1 MGERSAGGACR
12 DGSYR
17 VTGDRGVLGA
27 PILLALSAS
36 SSSRRYSGAIPI
48 RPRLIEAPCLPY
60 WWHWGCCAW
69 ARSFSA
75 AGSSPC
81 LQGPPPLPPRSAAW
95 VRSGL
100 FLLAL
105 APGLGGVEPLAF
117 GLGTAAVA
125 LGYVALT
132 LAWASSLLAM
142 DGRSALLVMVIGY
155 AFGSLAPLTD
165 LASQRAALGFTLLA
179 PVGSAVAW
187 LLCRPDG
194 ASVGRTP
201 DYSLGGLR
209 RLPATA
215 RGHDRGL
222 PLCGTHSR
230 GAFVSLEARIALL
243 VRVVDV
249 AVAFGF
255 MGVMLVLVRGKGPE
269 DWAPSIKVAWVVLA
283 LVAIAG
289 MLLMLAGL
297 PRYFVVGEGLV
308 AAAFNC
314 FELLLWIL
322 LVRLARE
329 RALSVALLFCFVFCI
344 CKVVPVFCWQAARS
358 VDDCPGGI
366 ARGYGV
372 CSAPTCAG
380 VPSDCGNIRVFGLW
394 RCHMGRRGCRDG
406 RAVSRWQ
413 RISWVRRFGGH
424 PAPTGLVSE
433 ERVRLYGLTP
443 RELEVMGCVLRG
455 YSYQKTAAEMGL
467 SLSTVQSH
475 AKNLYRKCGVH
486 TKDELVEWVHGRG

>member
-1 MGERSAGGACR
+1 MRAETAHTGL
-12 DGSYR
+12 R
-17 VTGDRGVLGA
+17 VIMGVLGFA
-27 PILLALSAS
+27 LYWPTLRQFEFAAVLGGYADPAQANRGALLAVLVALAVLCVGAVLLRRRVEPLFARPSA
-36 SSSRRYSGAIPI
+36 
-48 RPRLIEAPCLPY
+48 APVAL
-60 WWHWGCCAW
+60 CCAGTLG
-69 ARSFSA
+69 A
-75 AGSSPC
+75 
-81 LQGPPPLPPRSAAW
+81 
-95 VRSGL
+95 

-105 APGLGGVEPLAF
+105 APGLGGFEPLAF
-117 GLGTAAVA
+117 GVGAAAVA

-132 LAWASSLLAM
+132 LVWASSLLAM

-165 LASQRAALGFTLLA
+165 LASQGAAFGFTLLA
-179 PVGSAVAW
+179 PVGSAAAW

-194 ASVGRTP
+194 ASVGRAP

-209 RLPATA
+209 RLPLLLVVMIAIFLFAGRVTV
-215 RGHDRGL
+215 
-222 PLCGTHSR
+222 
-230 GAFVSLEARIALL
+230 GAFVSLEAQIALL

-255 MGVMLVLVRGKGPE
+255 MGVMLVLIRGKGPE
-269 DWAPSIKVAWVVLA
+269 DWAPSIKVAWVLLA

-297 PRYFVVGEGLV
+297 SRYFVVGEGLV

-344 CKVVPVFCWQAARS
+344 CKVVPVFCGKLLAPWMTALVGSPEATGFIPLLLVLVFLLIAA
-358 VDDCPGGI
+358 
-366 ARGYGV
+366 
-372 CSAPTCAG
+372 TF
-380 VPSDCGNIRVFGLW
+380 VFL
-394 RCHMGRRGCRDG
+394 
-406 RAVSRWQ
+406 A
-413 RISWVRRFGGH
+413 FGGAIWGSGGAEVAAPRPDGKESSGSDV
-424 PAPTGLVSE
+424 PAASVPTGPVSE